1 MTEAEYSAEM
11 IKKLI
16 AGEATTRGE
25 TLGVLVKAFVDQY
38 GPEAIDIA
46 KKALFELGEKQ
57 GKAKAHLIDE
67 KGVIGFRR
75 VSSSAP
81 NAINP
86 FNPEEVELHEEK
98 GVIRLH
104 SCLLH
109 ESWKGLGYS
118 EAFAKELCDI
128 AMERDYGQLKAIS
141 EELEL
146 EIPKL
151 LAYGDEYCELVVQKK
166 GSSKLRSK

>member
-1 MTEAEYSAEM
+1 MTEAEYSADM

-16 AGEATTRGE
+16 AGEATSRGA

-57 GKAKAHLIDE
+57 GKAKAHLIDD

-86 FNPEEVELHEEK
+86 FDPEEVELHEDK

-109 ESWKGLGYS
+109 DSWKELGYS
-118 EAFAKELCDI
+118 DAFIKDLCDI
-128 AMERDYGQLKAIS
+128 AMERDHGQLKAIS
-141 EELEL
+141 NELEL

-151 LAYGDEYCELVVQKK
+151 LAYGDEYCELLVQKK
-166 GSSKLRSK
+166 DSSEIRSK